1 LATEDKTPL
10 REAAPSASGRTPET
24 PDRSKVARN
33 RIVAGVVIA
42 VVVIV
47 AIFLLTRGDGIIG
60 TITGDK
66 PPVGKVNFHLKGTEF
81 VATQPEGDVQAQKDT
96 AKATADA
103 VKTQLDTLFE
113 KAYVDPGSWGDTGE
127 IGDLFTDGA
136 RGQLKDD
143 IATITL
149 GDNAGDTYDSVDP
162 GKNSAKV
169 RTLTDKDGNA
179 LRAAADISF
188 TGLAKHKDGTYSAI
202 TVTGTFFFVKDGD
215 TWRIEGYSLDRKEKP
230 AKAPV
235 PKGSSSPSAVAS

>member
-1 LATEDKTPL
+1 MATEDKTPL

-33 RIVAGVVIA
+33 RIIAGVVIA

-113 KAYVDPGSWGDTGE
+113 KAYVDPGSWGDTGQ

-136 RGQLKDD
+136 KGQLKDD

>member
-10 REAAPSASGRTPET
+10 REAAPSASGRTSKT

-33 RIVAGVVIA
+33 RIIAGVVIA

-47 AIFLLTRGDGIIG
+47 AIFLLTRGNGIIG
-60 TITGDK
+60 TGNE
-66 PPVGKVNFHLKGTEF
+66 PPVGNVNFHLKGTEF
-81 VATQPEGDVQAQKDT
+81 VATQLSGDIQAQKDT

-103 VKTQLDTLFE
+103 VKQQLDTLFE
-113 KAYVDPGSWGDTGE
+113 TAYVDPSSWGDTGE

-136 RGQLKDD
+136 KGQLKDD

-149 GDNAGDTYDSVDP
+149 GDNAGDTYGSVVP
-162 GKNSAKV
+162 GKSSAKV
-169 RTLTDKDGNA
+169 RTLTDKSGNA

-188 TGLAKHKDGTYSAI
+188 TGLAKHTDGTYTAI

-215 TWRIEGYSLDRKEKP
+215 TWRIEAYSLDRKEKP

>member
-10 REAAPSASGRTPET
+10 REAAPSASGRTSKT

-33 RIVAGVVIA
+33 RIIAGVVIA

-47 AIFLLTRGDGIIG
+47 AIFLLTRGNGIIG
-60 TITGDK
+60 TANE
-66 PPVGKVNFHLKGTEF
+66 PPVGNVNFHLKGTEF
-81 VATQPEGDVQAQKDT
+81 VATQPQGDIQAQKDT

-103 VKTQLDTLFE
+103 VKKQLDTLFE
-113 KAYVDPGSWGDTGE
+113 TAYVDPSSWGDTGE

-136 RGQLKDD
+136 KGQLKDD
-143 IATITL
+143 IATVTL

-162 GKNSAKV
+162 GKSSAKV
-169 RTLTDKDGNA
+169 RTLTDKSGNA

-188 TGLAKHKDGTYSAI
+188 TGLAKHKDGTYTAI

-215 TWRIEGYSLDRKEKP
+215 TWRIEGYSLDRKEKA
-230 AKAPV
+230 AKAPA

>member
-10 REAAPSASGRTPET
+10 REAAPSAPGRTPKT

-33 RIVAGVVIA
+33 RIIAGVVIA

-47 AIFLLTRGDGIIG
+47 AIFLLTRGNGIIG
-60 TITGDK
+60 TANE
-66 PPVGKVNFHLKGTEF
+66 PPVGAVNFHLKGTEF
-81 VATQPEGDVQAQKDT
+81 VATQLSGDIQAQKDT

-103 VKTQLDTLFE
+103 VKEQLDTLFE

-127 IGDLFTDGA
+127 IEDLFTDGA
-136 RGQLKDD
+136 KSQLKDD

-149 GDNAGDTYDSVDP
+149 GDNAGDTYGSVDP
-162 GKNSAKV
+162 GKSSAKV
-169 RTLTDKDGNA
+169 RTLTDKSGNA

-188 TGLAKHKDGTYSAI
+188 TGLAKHTDGTYTAI

-215 TWRIEGYSLDRKEKP
+215 TWRIEGYSLDRKEKA
-230 AKAPV
+230 AKAPI

>member
-10 REAAPSASGRTPET
+10 REAAPSAPGRTSKT

-33 RIVAGVVIA
+33 RIIAGVVIA

-127 IGDLFTDGA
+127 IGDVFTDGA
-136 RGQLKDD
+136 KGQLKDD

>member
-1 LATEDKTPL
+1 MATEDKTPL

-33 RIVAGVVIA
+33 RIIAGVVIA
-42 VVVIV
+42 VVVLV

-136 RGQLKDD
+136 KGQLKDD

>member
-10 REAAPSASGRTPET
+10 REAAPSAPGRTSKT

-33 RIVAGVVIA
+33 RTIAGVVIA
-42 VVVIV
+42 IVVIV
-47 AIFLLTRGDGIIG
+47 AIFLLTRGNGHIPFVDNAE
-60 TITGDK
+60 
-66 PPVGKVNFHLKGTEF
+66 PPVGNVNFHLKGTEF
-81 VATQPEGDVQAQKDT
+81 VATQPQGDIQAQKDT

-103 VKTQLDTLFE
+103 VKKQLDTLFE
-113 KAYVDPGSWGDTGE
+113 TAYVDPASWGDTGE

-136 RGQLKDD
+136 KGQLKDD

-149 GDNAGDTYDSVDP
+149 GDNAGDTYESVDP
-162 GKNSAKV
+162 GKSSAKV
-169 RTLTDKDGNA
+169 RTLTDKSGNA

-188 TGLAKHKDGTYSAI
+188 TGLAKHKDGTYTEI

-235 PKGSSSPSAVAS
+235 PKGSSSPSAVTS

>member
-10 REAAPSASGRTPET
+10 REAAPSASGRTSKT

-33 RIVAGVVIA
+33 RIIAGVVIA

-47 AIFLLTRGDGIIG
+47 AIFLLTRGNGIIG
-60 TITGDK
+60 TGNE
-66 PPVGKVNFHLKGTEF
+66 PPVGNVNFHLKGTEF
-81 VATQPEGDVQAQKDT
+81 VATQVSGDIQAQKDT

-103 VKTQLDTLFE
+103 VKKQLDTLFE
-113 KAYVDPGSWGDTGE
+113 TAYVDPGSWGDTGE

-136 RGQLKDD
+136 KGQLKDD

-162 GKNSAKV
+162 GKSSAKV
-169 RTLTDKDGNA
+169 RTLTDKTGNA

-188 TGLAKHKDGTYSAI
+188 TGLAKHKDGTYTAI

-215 TWRIEGYSLDRKEKP
+215 TWRIEGYSLDRKEKA

>member
-33 RIVAGVVIA
+33 RIIAGVVIA

-136 RGQLKDD
+136 KGQLKDD

-215 TWRIEGYSLDRKEKP
+215 TWSIEGYSLDRKEKP

>member
-10 REAAPSASGRTPET
+10 REATPSASGRTSKT

-33 RIVAGVVIA
+33 RIIAGVVIA

-47 AIFLLTRGDGIIG
+47 AIFLLTRGNGIIG
-60 TITGDK
+60 TSNE
-66 PPVGKVNFHLKGTEF
+66 PPVGSVNFHLKGTEF
-81 VATQPEGDVQAQKDT
+81 VATQASGDIQAQKDT

-103 VKTQLDTLFE
+103 VKKQLDTLFE
-113 KAYVDPGSWGDTGE
+113 TAYVDPGSWGDTGE

-136 RGQLKDD
+136 KGQLKDD

-149 GDNAGDTYDSVDP
+149 GDNAGDTYGSVDP
-162 GKNSAKV
+162 GKSSAKV
-169 RTLTDKDGNA
+169 RTLTDKSGNA
-179 LRAAADISF
+179 LRAAADVSF
-188 TGLAKHKDGTYSAI
+188 TGLAKHKDGTYTAI

-215 TWRIEGYSLDRKEKP
+215 TWRIEGYSLNRKEKP

>member
-10 REAAPSASGRTPET
+10 REAAPSAPGRTSKT

-33 RIVAGVVIA
+33 RIIAGVVIA

-136 RGQLKDD
+136 KGQLKDD

>member
-10 REAAPSASGRTPET
+10 REAAPSAPGRTSKT

-33 RIVAGVVIA
+33 RIIAGVVIA
-42 VVVIV
+42 VVVLV
-47 AIFLLTRGDGIIG
+47 AIFLLTRGGG
-60 TITGDK
+60 VLSLTNNE
-66 PPVGKVNFHLKGTEF
+66 PPVGAVNFHLRGTEF
-81 VATQPEGDVQAQKDT
+81 VATQLSGDKQAQKDT
-96 AKATADA
+96 AADA
-103 VKTQLDTLFE
+103 VKKQLDTLFE
-113 KAYVDPGSWGDTGE
+113 TAYVDPSSWGDTGE

-136 RGQLKDD
+136 KGQLKDD

-149 GDNAGDTYDSVDP
+149 GDNAGDTYESVDP
-162 GKNSAKV
+162 GKSSAKV
-169 RTLTDKDGNA
+169 RTLTDKSGNA

-188 TGLAKHKDGTYSAI
+188 TGLAKHKDGTYTEI

-215 TWRIEGYSLDRKEKP
+215 IWRIEGYSLNRKDKP

>member
-10 REAAPSASGRTPET
+10 REAAPSAPGRTSKT

-33 RIVAGVVIA
+33 RIIAGVVIA

-47 AIFLLTRGDGIIG
+47 AIFLLTRGGGVLD
-60 TITGDK
+60 TITGNE
-66 PPVGKVNFHLKGTEF
+66 PPGGKVNFHLKGTEF
-81 VATQPEGDVQAQKDT
+81 VATQPQGDVQAQKDT

-113 KAYVDPGSWGDTGE
+113 TAYVDPGSWGDTGE

-136 RGQLKDD
+136 KGHLKDD

-149 GDNAGDTYDSVDP
+149 GDNAGDTYGSVDP
-162 GKNSAKV
+162 GKSSAKV
-169 RTLTDKDGNA
+169 RTLTDKSGNA

-188 TGLAKHKDGTYSAI
+188 TGLAKHKDGTYTAI

>member
-10 REAAPSASGRTPET
+10 REAVPSASGRSPKT

-33 RIVAGVVIA
+33 RIIAGVVIA

-47 AIFLLTRGDGIIG
+47 AIFLLTRGNGIIG
-60 TITGDK
+60 TANE
-66 PPVGKVNFHLKGTEF
+66 PPVGNVNFHLKGTEF
-81 VATQPEGDVQAQKDT
+81 VATQVSGDIQAQKDT

-103 VKTQLDTLFE
+103 VKKQLDTLFE
-113 KAYVDPGSWGDTGE
+113 TAYVDPGSWGDTGE

-136 RGQLKDD
+136 KGQLKDD

-149 GDNAGDTYDSVDP
+149 GDNAGDTYGSVDP
-162 GKNSAKV
+162 GKSSAKV
-169 RTLTDKDGNA
+169 RTLTDKSGNA

-188 TGLAKHKDGTYSAI
+188 TGLAKHKDGTYTAI

-215 TWRIEGYSLDRKEKP
+215 TWRIEGYSLDRKEKA

>member
-10 REAAPSASGRTPET
+10 REAAPSASGRTSKT

-33 RIVAGVVIA
+33 RIIAGVVIA

-47 AIFLLTRGDGIIG
+47 AIFLLTRGNGIIG
-60 TITGDK
+60 TGNE
-66 PPVGKVNFHLKGTEF
+66 PPVGNVNFHLKGTEF
-81 VATQPEGDVQAQKDT
+81 VATQLSGDIQAQKDT

-103 VKTQLDTLFE
+103 VKKQLDTLFE
-113 KAYVDPGSWGDTGE
+113 TAYVDPGSWGDTGE
-127 IGDLFTDGA
+127 IGDLFSDGA
-136 RGQLKDD
+136 KGQLKDD

-162 GKNSAKV
+162 GKSSAKV
-169 RTLTDKDGNA
+169 RTLTDKSGNA

-188 TGLAKHKDGTYSAI
+188 TGLAKHKDGTYTAI

-215 TWRIEGYSLDRKEKP
+215 TWRIEGYSLDRKEKA

>member
-1 LATEDKTPL
+1 MATEDKTPL

-33 RIVAGVVIA
+33 RIIAGVVIA

-136 RGQLKDD
+136 KGQLKDD

-215 TWRIEGYSLDRKEKP
+215 TWRIESYSLDRKEKP

>member
-33 RIVAGVVIA
+33 RIIAGVVIA
-42 VVVIV
+42 IVVIV

-136 RGQLKDD
+136 KGQLKDD

>member
-33 RIVAGVVIA
+33 RIIAGVVIA

>member
-1 LATEDKTPL
+1 M
-10 REAAPSASGRTPET
+10 
-24 PDRSKVARN
+24 
-33 RIVAGVVIA
+33 IA

-47 AIFLLTRGDGIIG
+47 AIFLLTRGDSPFVGN
-60 TITGDK
+60 DEA
-66 PPVGKVNFHLKGTEF
+66 PVGEVNFHLKGTTF
-81 VATQPEGDVQAQKDT
+81 VATQLAGDIQAQKDT

-103 VKTQLDTLFE
+103 VKKQLDTLFE
-113 KAYVDPGSWGDTGE
+113 TAYVDPGSWGDTGE

-136 RGQLKDD
+136 KAQLKDD

-162 GKNSAKV
+162 GKSSAKV
-169 RTLTDKDGNA
+169 RTLTDPHGGA
-179 LRAAADISF
+179 LRSAADITF
-188 TGLAKHKDGTYSAI
+188 TGLAKHKDGTYTAI

-235 PKGSSSPSAVAS
+235 PKGSSSPSAEAS

>member
-10 REAAPSASGRTPET
+10 REAAPSASGRTSKT
-24 PDRSKVARN
+24 ADRSKVARN
-33 RIVAGVVIA
+33 RIIAGVVIA

-47 AIFLLTRGDGIIG
+47 AIFLLTRGNGIIG
-60 TITGDK
+60 TGNE
-66 PPVGKVNFHLKGTEF
+66 PPVGNVNFHLKGTEF
-81 VATQPEGDVQAQKDT
+81 VATQLSGDIQAQKDT

-103 VKTQLDTLFE
+103 VKKQLDTLFE
-113 KAYVDPGSWGDTGE
+113 TAYVDPGSWGDTGE

-136 RGQLKDD
+136 KGQLKDD

-162 GKNSAKV
+162 GKSSAKV
-169 RTLTDKDGNA
+169 RTLTDKSGNA

-188 TGLAKHKDGTYSAI
+188 TGLAKHKDGTYTAI
-202 TVTGTFFFVKDGD
+202 AVTGTFFFVKDGD
-215 TWRIEGYSLDRKEKP
+215 TWRIEGYSLDRKEKA

>member
-10 REAAPSASGRTPET
+10 REAAPSAPGRTSKT

-33 RIVAGVVIA
+33 RIIAGVVIA

-47 AIFLLTRGDGIIG
+47 AIFLLTRGDGHIPFV
-60 TITGDK
+60 DNAK
-66 PPVGKVNFHLKGTEF
+66 APVGKVNFHLKGTEF
-81 VATQPEGDVQAQKDT
+81 VATQPQGDIQAQKDT

-103 VKTQLDTLFE
+103 VKKQLDTLFE

-136 RGQLKDD
+136 KGQLKDD

-149 GDNAGDTYDSVDP
+149 GENAGDTYDSVDP
-162 GKNSAKV
+162 GKSSAKV
-169 RTLTDKDGNA
+169 RTLTDKSGNA

-188 TGLAKHKDGTYSAI
+188 TGLAKHKDGTYTTI

>member
-10 REAAPSASGRTPET
+10 REAAPSASGRTSKT
-24 PDRSKVARN
+24 ADRSKVARN
-33 RIVAGVVIA
+33 RIIAGVVIA

-47 AIFLLTRGDGIIG
+47 AIFLLTRGNGIIG
-60 TITGDK
+60 TGNE
-66 PPVGKVNFHLKGTEF
+66 PPVGNVNFHLKGTEF
-81 VATQPEGDVQAQKDT
+81 VATQLSGDIQAQKDT

-103 VKTQLDTLFE
+103 VKKQLDTLFE
-113 KAYVDPGSWGDTGE
+113 TAYVDPGSWGDTGE

-136 RGQLKDD
+136 KGQLKDD

-162 GKNSAKV
+162 GKSSAKV
-169 RTLTDKDGNA
+169 RTLTDKSGNA

-188 TGLAKHKDGTYSAI
+188 TGLAKHKDGTYTTI

-215 TWRIEGYSLDRKEKP
+215 TWRIEGYSLDRKEKA

>member
-1 LATEDKTPL
+1 MATEDKTPL
-10 REAAPSASGRTPET
+10 REAAPSAPGRTSKT

-33 RIVAGVVIA
+33 RIIAGVVIA

-136 RGQLKDD
+136 KGQLKDD

>member
-33 RIVAGVVIA
+33 RIIAGVVIA

-136 RGQLKDD
+136 KGQLKDD

>member
-10 REAAPSASGRTPET
+10 REAAPSASGRTSKT

-33 RIVAGVVIA
+33 RIIAGVVIA

-47 AIFLLTRGDGIIG
+47 AIFLLTRGNGIIG
-60 TITGDK
+60 TGNE
-66 PPVGKVNFHLKGTEF
+66 PPVGNVNFHLKGTEF
-81 VATQPEGDVQAQKDT
+81 VATQLSGDIQAQKDT

-103 VKTQLDTLFE
+103 VKKQLDTLFE
-113 KAYVDPGSWGDTGE
+113 TAYVDPGSWGDTGE

-136 RGQLKDD
+136 KGQLKDD

-162 GKNSAKV
+162 GKSSAKV
-169 RTLTDKDGNA
+169 RTLTDKSGNA

-188 TGLAKHKDGTYSAI
+188 TGLAKHKDGTYTAI

-215 TWRIEGYSLDRKEKP
+215 TWRIEGYSLDRKEKA

-235 PKGSSSPSAVAS
+235 PKGSASPSAVAS

>member
-1 LATEDKTPL
+1 MATQL
-10 REAAPSASGRTPET
+10 S
-24 PDRSKVARN
+24 
-33 RIVAGVVIA
+33 
-42 VVVIV
+42 
-47 AIFLLTRGDGIIG
+47 
-60 TITGDK
+60 GDK
-66 PPVGKVNFHLKGTEF
+66 
-81 VATQPEGDVQAQKDT
+81 QAQKDT

-103 VKTQLDTLFE
+103 VKKQLDTLFE
-113 KAYVDPGSWGDTGE
+113 TAYVDPGSWGDTGA

-136 RGQLKDD
+136 KGQLKDD

-149 GDNAGDTYDSVDP
+149 GDNAGDTYESVDP
-162 GKNSAKV
+162 GKSSAKV
-169 RTLTDKDGNA
+169 RTLTDKSGNA

-188 TGLAKHKDGTYSAI
+188 TGLAKHKDGTYTEI

>member
-1 LATEDKTPL
+1 MATEDKTPL
-10 REAAPSASGRTPET
+10 REAAPSAPGRTSKT

-33 RIVAGVVIA
+33 RIIAGVVIA

-103 VKTQLDTLFE
+103 VKKQLDTLFE
-113 KAYVDPGSWGDTGE
+113 TAYVDPGSWGDTGE

-136 RGQLKDD
+136 KGQLKDD

-149 GDNAGDTYDSVDP
+149 GDNAGDTYESVDP
-162 GKNSAKV
+162 GKSSAKV
-169 RTLTDKDGNA
+169 RTLTDKSGNA

-188 TGLAKHKDGTYSAI
+188 TGLAKHKDGTYTTI

>member
-10 REAAPSASGRTPET
+10 REAAPSASGRTSKT

-33 RIVAGVVIA
+33 RIIAGVVIA

-136 RGQLKDD
+136 KGQLKDD

>member
-10 REAAPSASGRTPET
+10 REAAPSAPGRTSKT

-33 RIVAGVVIA
+33 RIIAGVVIA
-42 VVVIV
+42 VVVLI
-47 AIFLLTRGDGIIG
+47 AIFLLTRGGGIIG
-60 TITGDK
+60 TANE
-66 PPVGKVNFHLKGTEF
+66 PPVGAVNFDLKGTQF
-81 VATQPEGDVQAQKDT
+81 VATQLSGDIQAQNDT

-103 VKTQLDTLFE
+103 VKKQLDTLFE
-113 KAYVDPGSWGDTGE
+113 TAYVDPGSWGDTGE

-136 RGQLKDD
+136 KGQLKDD

-149 GDNAGDTYDSVDP
+149 GDNAGDTYGSVDP
-162 GKNSAKV
+162 GKSTAKV
-169 RTLTDKDGNA
+169 RTLTDKSGNA

-188 TGLAKHKDGTYSAI
+188 TGLAKHKDGTYTTI

>member
-1 LATEDKTPL
+1 MATEDKTPL

-33 RIVAGVVIA
+33 RIIAGVVIA

-127 IGDLFTDGA
+127 IGDVFTDGA
-136 RGQLKDD
+136 KGQLKDD

>member
-1 LATEDKTPL
+1 M
-10 REAAPSASGRTPET
+10 
-24 PDRSKVARN
+24 
-33 RIVAGVVIA
+33 IA

-113 KAYVDPGSWGDTGE
+113 KAYVDPGSWGDTGQ

-136 RGQLKDD
+136 KGQLKDD

-179 LRAAADISF
+179 LRSAADISF
-188 TGLAKHKDGTYSAI
+188 TGLAKHKDGTYTAI

>member
-24 PDRSKVARN
+24 QDRSKVARN
-33 RIVAGVVIA
+33 RIIAGVVIA

-136 RGQLKDD
+136 KGQLKDD

>member
-1 LATEDKTPL
+1 MATEDKTPL
-10 REAAPSASGRTPET
+10 REAAPSASGRIPET

-33 RIVAGVVIA
+33 RIIAGVVIA

-136 RGQLKDD
+136 KGQLKDD

>member
-1 LATEDKTPL
+1 MATEDKTPL

-33 RIVAGVVIA
+33 RIIAGVVIA

-136 RGQLKDD
+136 KGQLKDD

>member
-1 LATEDKTPL
+1 MATEDKTPL
-10 REAAPSASGRTPET
+10 REAAPSAPGRTSKT

-33 RIVAGVVIA
+33 RIIAGVVIA

-136 RGQLKDD
+136 KGQLKDD

-215 TWRIEGYSLDRKEKP
+215 TWRIEGYSLNRKEKP